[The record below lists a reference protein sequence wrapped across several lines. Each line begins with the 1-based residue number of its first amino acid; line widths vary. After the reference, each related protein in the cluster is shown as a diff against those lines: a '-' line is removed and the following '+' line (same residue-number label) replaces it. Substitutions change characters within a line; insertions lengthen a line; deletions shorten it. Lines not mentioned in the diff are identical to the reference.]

1 MMILKIYLV
10 GMLLFVF
17 GFGIYA
23 LITEGTS
30 SIGEFIITLLLN
42 VWLFPILFLHRLIKP
57 RLHKLVLKKLQKDF
71 ITLHLNKWIKD
82 YSELINGKG
91 KDIYAYLIN
100 LTSNWIEIDLEYLND
115 EN

>member
-57 RLHKLVLKKLQKDF
+57 RLHKLVLKKIQKDF
-71 ITLHLNKWIKD
+71 GLTGREYPSIKEINARYNINYARD
-82 YSELINGKG
+82 LPFAGIIKLTRILIH
-91 KDIYAYLIN
+91 KD
-100 LTSNWIEIDLEYLND
+100 
-115 EN
+115 

>member
-10 GMLLFVF
+10 GMLLFVL

-30 SIGEFIITLLLN
+30 SIGEFVITLLLN
-42 VWLFPILFLHRLIKP
+42 VWLFPILFLHRLIRP

-71 ITLHLNKWIKD
+71 GLT
-82 YSELINGKG
+82 GKEYPTF
-91 KDIYAYLIN
+91 K
-100 LTSNWIEIDLEYLND
+100 EIDEYYNIDYAREIPFAGIIKLTRILIHRD
-115 EN
+115 

>member
-17 GFGIYA
+17 GVGIYA
-23 LITEGTS
+23 LITEGTT

-42 VWLFPILFLHRLIKP
+42 VWLFPILFLHRLIRP

-71 ITLHLNKWIKD
+71 GLEGNKYPTYK
-82 YSELINGKG
+82 
-91 KDIYAYLIN
+91 
-100 LTSNWIEIDLEYLND
+100 EIDERYNIDYARDLPFAGITKLTRILIHRD
-115 EN
+115 